1 MAKGGKRS
9 GAGRPPGVPNKVT
22 REVRE
27 VAQKYT
33 TKAIH
38 ELARMAGLIEGKP
51 AAESEQVRKAALD
64 SVLDRGCGKPAQA
77 IIGDAENPV
86 EAVVHIVTGV
96 PREKA

>member
-1 MAKGGKRS
+1 MAKGGKRT
-9 GAGRPPGVPNKVT
+9 GAGRPAGVPNKVT

-33 TKAIH
+33 AKAIH

-77 IIGDAENPV
+77 IVGDPENPV
-86 EAVVHIVTGV
+86 QATITIVTGV
-96 PREKA
+96 PRDRA